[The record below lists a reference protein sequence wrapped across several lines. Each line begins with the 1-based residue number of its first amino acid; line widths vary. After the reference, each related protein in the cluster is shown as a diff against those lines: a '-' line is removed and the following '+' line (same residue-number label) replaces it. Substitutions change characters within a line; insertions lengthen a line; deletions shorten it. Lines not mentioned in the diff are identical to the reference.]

1 MDVEYGFIIDV
12 YFLQYY
18 FSYYNNKQIVLIL
31 RCLFTG
37 QSELYKVLKA
47 YTVYNPKE
55 GYCQAQAPIA
65 AALLMNMPAEEAFWC
80 LICICENYV
89 PGYYA
94 SGMYS
99 WYS

>member
-1 MDVEYGFIIDV
+1 MKFYLFFLNVTKETHGYLQIFI
-12 YFLQYY
+12 
-18 FSYYNNKQIVLIL
+18 
-31 RCLFTG
+31 CLFTG

-94 SGMYS
+94 SGTYRNC
-99 WYS
+99 